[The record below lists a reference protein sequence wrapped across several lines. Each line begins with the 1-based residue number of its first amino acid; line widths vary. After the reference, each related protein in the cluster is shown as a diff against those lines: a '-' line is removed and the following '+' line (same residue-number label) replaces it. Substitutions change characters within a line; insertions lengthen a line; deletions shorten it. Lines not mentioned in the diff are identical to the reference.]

1 MKIAVKKTN
10 SKKYLQAPSIE
21 VLKPKFFS
29 KKKIKLG
36 TKQTNQEHRRK
47 KNRTADLS

>member
-10 SKKYLQAPSIE
+10 SKKILSSAIYRKIKTRFLFQ
-21 VLKPKFFS
+21 
-29 KKKIKLG
+29 KKIKLG